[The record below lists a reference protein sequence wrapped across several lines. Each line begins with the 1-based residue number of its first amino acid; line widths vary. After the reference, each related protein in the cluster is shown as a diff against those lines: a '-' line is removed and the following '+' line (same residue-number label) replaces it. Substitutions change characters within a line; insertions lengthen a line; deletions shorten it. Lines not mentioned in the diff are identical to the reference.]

1 MPRLVAQPL
10 AAGNEMKAA
19 AAIYLLLAV
28 EDARLEVEGRMVLG
42 KELTTLAGAAVGL
55 ATQRNV
61 ADARRRPNVVHG
73 PHHWLARGYDFTNDA
88 QRQ

>member
-1 MPRLVAQPL
+1 
-10 AAGNEMKAA
+10 
-19 AAIYLLLAV
+19 
-28 EDARLEVEGRMVLG
+28 MVLG
-42 KELTTLAGAAVGL
+42 QELTTLAGAAVGL

-73 PHHWLARGYDFTNDA
+73 PHHWLTRGYDFTNDA